1 VQRLALSAEGAMS
14 LPYENSSSGERALAD
29 LQKILRQFGC
39 NKFGS
44 MVDDGAQE
52 ILVQFEYRGR
62 PVTVKA
68 SMRGYAAAW
77 LRSHPWTTRVRATK
91 TDHERKAMQVAS
103 VAVYSILRDWIKGQ
117 ITAIE
122 CGILTFEG
130 AFLGQIM
137 LPNGKTV
144 LDVIQTDKLLPP
156 PVQ

>member
-1 VQRLALSAEGAMS
+1 VS
-14 LPYENSSSGERALAD
+14 LPYENSSSGERALSD
-29 LQKILRQFGC
+29 IQKLLRTFGC

-52 ILVQFEYRGR
+52 VLVQFEYRGR
-62 PVTVKA
+62 PVSVKA

-77 LRSHPWTTRVRATK
+77 LRAHPWTTRVRATK
-91 TDHERKAMQVAS
+91 AEHERKAMQIAS
-103 VAVYSILRDWIKGQ
+103 TAVYSILRDWIKGQ

-130 AFLGQIM
+130 AFLGQIL
-137 LPNGKTV
+137 LPSGKTI
-144 LDVIQTDKLLPP
+144 LDTVQTERLLPP